1 MNIFIFILL
10 SLLGRALGAF
20 VAILFGRFLGSE
32 VKDIMTTGRNLVL
45 FAILILGL
53 IFLFRLCYFR
63 LKKSTAFTLSCYI
76 SILFFISFFFYLIRI
91 YLVSRFG
98 LFCSDLFSSVL
109 VLSVLSGGGHSLPLP
124 APSGPSS
131 SSSYTNTE
139 DSFAIWV
146 LLEPF
151 SDTEMEGTS
160 VNQPEARLSANAV
173 ASSGEEAGPANQTP
187 RAVPYPYQPDEVI
200 GGDCVNSI
208 QHRLLQKAP
217 FPSSEMIEMARIQ
230 AEDLFEVK
238 VEIIKLMAGLDPTG
252 DWMGRGT
259 RALENSRTSTGE
271 YSLEKLYEKLED
283 LQRGGVK
290 SSTFWEFKKGK
301 VLLRIDSDENSSA

>member
-1 MNIFIFILL
+1 MNIFISILL

-20 VAILFGRFLGSE
+20 VAISFGRFLGSE
-32 VKDIMTTGRNLVL
+32 VRAIMTTGRNLVL
-45 FAILILGL
+45 FAIRSYISFSSLLFSFEKKYG
-53 IFLFRLCYFR
+53 FRLV
-63 LKKSTAFTLSCYI
+63 LMIYI
-76 SILFFISFFFYLIRI
+76 SILFFISFFCYFLRI

-109 VLSVLSGGGHSLPLP
+109 VWSVLSGGGHSLPLP

-139 DSFAIWV
+139 DSFAIRV

-187 RAVPYPYQPDEVI
+187 RGVPYQYQPDEVI

-208 QHRLLQKAP
+208 QHCLLQKAP

-230 AEDLFEVK
+230 AFGNSK
-238 VEIIKLMAGLDPTG
+238 K
-252 DWMGRGT
+252 GRCSCELIRMRT
-259 RALENSRTSTGE
+259 PPHSLYNNLNRTSPGWA
-271 YSLEKLYEKLED
+271 YLHP
-283 LQRGGVK
+283 
-290 SSTFWEFKKGK
+290 
-301 VLLRIDSDENSSA
+301 

>member
-1 MNIFIFILL
+1 MGELGL
-10 SLLGRALGAF
+10 SIHRSGGSICFGGTGGETRALGAF
-20 VAILFGRFLGSE
+20 VGISFGRFLGSE
-32 VKDIMTTGRNLVL
+32 VKDIMTT
-45 FAILILGL
+45 
-53 IFLFRLCYFR
+53 
-63 LKKSTAFTLSCYI
+63 
-76 SILFFISFFFYLIRI
+76 
-91 YLVSRFG
+91 VSRFG

-131 SSSYTNTE
+131 SSSYINTK
-139 DSFAIWV
+139 DSFAIRV

-187 RAVPYPYQPDEVI
+187 RAVPYPYQPDE
-200 GGDCVNSI
+200 
-208 QHRLLQKAP
+208 KAP
-217 FPSSEMIEMARIQ
+217 FPSSEMIEMAQIQ

-271 YSLEKLYEKLED
+271 CSLEKLYEKLED
-283 LQRGGVK
+283 MQRGGVQ

-301 VLLRIDSDENSSA
+301 MLLRIDSDENSSA